1 MRREVRTGLRFL
13 ILMSVAPA
21 FVIFLTARSK
31 ATSPVTFLICRL
43 IRRIATPSVGRTSTI
58 YPTVATLINQGYTA
72 KNMETI
78 VVNVSG
84 VSLGN
89 PGPAGVGVVIVK
101 SSGVLIQEFNE
112 AIGNAYADFAAYYA
126 VSLAMQS
133 LLSLYG
139 DKTKKLKFE
148 FRLDDKLVRDQLAN
162 ELEITSPAL
171 VPYFIQVHNYI
182 VNHFPHCG
190 FYLSKRGK
198 ESKAEALAREA
209 ISL

>member
-1 MRREVRTGLRFL
+1 
-13 ILMSVAPA
+13 
-21 FVIFLTARSK
+21 
-31 ATSPVTFLICRL
+31 
-43 IRRIATPSVGRTSTI
+43 
-58 YPTVATLINQGYTA
+58 
-72 KNMETI
+72 METI

-89 PGPAGVGVVIVK
+89 PGPAGVGVSIVK
-101 SSGVLIQEFNE
+101 SSGIPVQEFNE

-148 FRLDDKLVRDQLAN
+148 FRLDDKVVRDQLAN

-171 VPYFIQVHNYI
+171 VPYFIQVHNYL
-182 VNHFPHCG
+182 VNHFPHCE
-190 FYLSKRGK
+190 FYLAKRGK
-198 ESKAEALAREA
+198 ESRAQILAKEA
-209 ISL
+209 ITP